1 MDLLDIK
8 IYGDEILRKKCKPI
22 EKLTPELVE
31 IAKQMLE
38 TMYDAPGV
46 GLAAPQVG
54 LDIQL
59 VVIDVTHPDDDERCP
74 YIMFNPEWK
83 EEEDSEP
90 VEIEE
95 GCLSVPDIFCN
106 VTRPG
111 KVSVRYM
118 DEHGEQKELRNCEG
132 LFARCIQHEIDHL
145 NGVLF
150 VDKISQ
156 SDRILYQS
164 KLRKMA
170 KTQG

>member
-8 IYGDEILRKKCKPI
+8 IYGEDVLRKKCKPV
-22 EKLTPELVE
+22 ERVTPELVE
-31 IAKQMLE
+31 LAHQMLE

-54 LDIQL
+54 EDIQL

-74 YIMFNPEWK
+74 YIMFNPEW
-83 EEEDSEP
+83 EEEPDSEP
-90 VEIEE
+90 VEYEE

-111 KVSVRYM
+111 KVLVRYT
-118 DEHGEQKELRNCEG
+118 DEFGERKEKRNCEG
-132 LFARCIQHEIDHL
+132 LLARCIQHEIDHL
-145 NGVLF
+145 HGILF

-156 SDRILYQS
+156 ADRMLNQS

-170 KTQG
+170 KNKG

>member
-1 MDLLDIK
+1 
-8 IYGDEILRKKCKPI
+8 
-22 EKLTPELVE
+22 
-31 IAKQMLE
+31 
-38 TMYDAPGV
+38 
-46 GLAAPQVG
+46 
-54 LDIQL
+54 
-59 VVIDVTHPDDDERCP
+59 
-74 YIMFNPEWK
+74 
-83 EEEDSEP
+83 
-90 VEIEE
+90 
-95 GCLSVPDIFCN
+95 
-106 VTRPG
+106 
-111 KVSVRYM
+111 M